1 MQQQVIKQQYL
12 TLGLDRDVINTT
24 LNRWNNH
31 VSPSVWVQHYFLLFV
46 SFVLKNHSTEMMN
59 SRWRGVTF
67 MMTAC
72 YVFIAT
78 TFQPLKTPHTL
89 ASVQS
94 SDSGLDAKLECWCSH
109 ELYILSS
116 RELSGAFLKEYVQ
129 VCSECMQ
136 TLWRSCSGIIYCSCL
151 TSFEHHLMFC

>member
-46 SFVLKNHSTEMMN
+46 SFVLKKHSTEMMN

-94 SDSGLDAKLECWCSH
+94 SDFMQNWNV
-109 ELYILSS
+109 
-116 RELSGAFLKEYVQ
+116 GAVMNYTF
-129 VCSECMQ
+129 
-136 TLWRSCSGIIYCSCL
+136 CL
-151 TSFEHHLMFC
+151 QENCQEPF